1 MYDMHVMVIIVKVS
15 RSSVCDCLVG
25 QCHCIANWQERDQLC
40 SVHVIE
46 RRSFDRSYVLLI
58 RSGRSML
65 GKVYRSIYIVPIT
78 SRGTRL
84 TSDLHP
90 YSAANFSTAC
100 SVSGA
105 KSQNQLITNWS
116 RDVRVCLLDAFVV
129 DNCRFE
135 TGIYRRK
142 GQL

>member
-1 MYDMHVMVIIVKVS
+1 MYDMHVTVITVKVY

-25 QCHCIANWQERDQLC
+25 QCHRVANWQEDDQLC
-40 SVHVIE
+40 SHVIE

-58 RSGRSML
+58 RSGHSIL
-65 GKVYRSIYIVPIT
+65 GKFYRSVHIVPIT
-78 SRGTRL
+78 GRGSRL

-116 RDVRVCLLDAFVV
+116 RDVRVCLLDAFIV

-142 GQL
+142 GQI